1 MKKTKAVNWKNVEQ
15 RHVTEYV
22 LFLFSRKEYTEA
34 QLRDKMKQRF
44 PEQPEFHDPAISRMK
59 ELNYLNEK
67 EYAKRFI
74 NSLLQSNLGRNKI
87 KEKLYNKRF
96 DKQIAEEALTVA
108 FECIEN
114 QESEALFW
122 RQKWYGETAITDNK
136 ERQKALRKLV
146 SKGFS
151 FSDALAAID
160 MKDQY
165 D

>member
-1 MKKTKAVNWKNVEQ
+1 M
-15 RHVTEYV
+15 
-22 LFLFSRKEYTEA
+22 
-34 QLRDKMKQRF
+34 
-44 PEQPEFHDPAISRMK
+44 
-59 ELNYLNEK
+59 
-67 EYAKRFI
+67 
-74 NSLLQSNLGRNKI
+74 
-87 KEKLYNKRF
+87 
-96 DKQIAEEALTVA
+96 TVA

-160 MKDQY
+160 MKDEY